1 MRGDVARLAA
11 MFNRFNEEHAMGP
24 TQAFVTTP
32 EQRPSPLDVVGI
44 AVTVLAPNTRTGS
57 YEITLQEGPEGAG
70 PPPHSHPWDESFYVT
85 RGAVL
90 FSADGTEHV
99 VGPGTLVHV
108 PAGTVHAFRFGVGGG
123 GMVEFSGAGGQAT
136 RLFSSVAKEV
146 PEGAANLPKL
156 LGVMQRHG
164 VAVAA

>member
-1 MRGDVARLAA
+1 L
-11 MFNRFNEEHAMGP
+11 FNGFNEEHAMRDSQ
-24 TQAFVTTP
+24 TFVTTP
-32 EQRPSPLDVVGI
+32 EQRPVPLDVVGI
-44 AVTVLAPNTRTGS
+44 AITVLAPNTRTGS
-57 YEITLQEGPEGAG
+57 YEITLQEGPEGVG

-85 RGAVL
+85 RGSVL
-90 FSADGTEHV
+90 FSAGGADHTA
-99 VGPGTLVHV
+99 GPGTLVHV
-108 PAGTVHAFRFGVGGG
+108 PAGTVHAFRFGAGGG

-146 PEGAANLPKL
+146 PEGVANLPKL

>member
-1 MRGDVARLAA
+1 MRDDAARLTA
-11 MFNRFNEEHAMGP
+11 MFNRFKEEHAMSH

-57 YEITLQEGPEGAG
+57 YEITLQEGPEGVG

-85 RGAVL
+85 SGSVL
-90 FSADGTEHV
+90 FSARGIDHM

-108 PAGTVHAFRFGVGGG
+108 PAGTVHAFRFGAGGG

-136 RLFSSVAKEV
+136 RLFSSVAEEV

>member
-1 MRGDVARLAA
+1 MRDT
-11 MFNRFNEEHAMGP
+11 P
-24 TQAFVTTP
+24 SFVITP
-32 EQRPSPLDVVGI
+32 VQRPAPLDVVGI
-44 AVTVLAPNTRTGS
+44 AITVLAPNTRTGS

-85 RGAVL
+85 HGSVL
-90 FSADGTEHV
+90 FSAESVDHMAC
-99 VGPGTLVHV
+99 PGTLVHV
-108 PAGTVHAFRFGVGGG
+108 PAGTVHAFRFGAGGG

-136 RLFSSVAKEV
+136 RLFVSVAAEV

>member
-1 MRGDVARLAA
+1 MS
-11 MFNRFNEEHAMGP
+11 H

-85 RGAVL
+85 RGSVL
-90 FSADGTEHV
+90 FSAGGIDHM

-108 PAGTVHAFRFGVGGG
+108 PAGTVHAFRFAAGGG
-123 GMVEFSGAGGQAT
+123 CMVEFSGAGGQAT
-136 RLFSSVAKEV
+136 RLFNSVAKEV
-146 PEGAANLPKL
+146 PEGVANLPKL

>member
-1 MRGDVARLAA
+1 MRD
-11 MFNRFNEEHAMGP
+11 

-70 PPPHSHPWDESFYVT
+70 PPPHSHPWDESFYVA
-85 RGAVL
+85 RGLVL
-90 FSADGTEHV
+90 FSAAGTEHAA
-99 VGPGTLVHV
+99 GPGTLVHV
-108 PAGTVHAFRFGVGGG
+108 PAGTVHAFRFGPGGG

-136 RLFSSVAKEV
+136 RLFSAVAEEV
-146 PEGAANLPKL
+146 PEGAANLPQL
-156 LGVMQRHG
+156 LRVLERHG

>member
-1 MRGDVARLAA
+1 MTDT
-11 MFNRFNEEHAMGP
+11 P
-24 TQAFVTTP
+24 SFVTTP
-32 EQRPSPLDVVGI
+32 DQRPAPLDVVGM
-44 AVTVLAPNTRTGS
+44 AVTLLAPNTRTGS

-85 RGAVL
+85 RGSVL
-90 FSADGTEHV
+90 FSAEGANHMA
-99 VGPGTLVHV
+99 GPGTLVHV
-108 PAGTVHAFRFGVGGG
+108 PAGTVHAFRFGAGGG

-136 RLFSSVAKEV
+136 RLFRSVAEEV

-156 LGVMQRHG
+156 LEVMQRHG